1 MSKRIAVGI
10 SGRGRSLNNLLSRQH
25 EFAYE
30 VGGVFCSRP
39 NAEGLKFAHQ
49 AGLPNVVFDFTAAE
63 SRIDLCRWLKKHDLA
78 GIVLA
83 GFTRHFPVL
92 EGYEDRQI
100 SIHPSLLPKFGGRGM
115 FGKNVHRAVFNAGE
129 KTSGATVHLVTEEF
143 DEGRIIAQI
152 AVDITACPSIEA
164 VQDKV
169 FDAEC
174 WVYPQVVDYMVC
186 NDWQELPPL
195 QYQQHGDSYQQV
207 DDLYDKCS

>member
-1 MSKRIAVGI
+1 MSERIAVGI
-10 SGRGRSLNNLLSRQH
+10 SGRGRSLNNLLSKQH
-25 EFAYE
+25 DLAYE
-30 VGGVFCSRP
+30 AGGVFCSRP
-39 NAEGLKFAHQ
+39 NAEGLKFAQ
-49 AGLPNVVFDFTAAE
+49 QLPSAVFDFTQE
-63 SRIDLCRWLKKHDLA
+63 QSMVDLCRWLKQHDLH

-115 FGKNVHRAVFNAGE
+115 FGKHVHRAVFNAGE

-152 AVDITACPSIEA
+152 GVDISSCASVEA

-174 WVYPQVVDYMVC
+174 WVYPQVVDYLVR

-195 QYQQHGDSYQQV
+195 QYQQHGDSYQSV
-207 DDLYDKCS
+207 EDLYAKCS

>member
-1 MSKRIAVGI
+1 MSERIAVGI
-10 SGRGRSLNNLLSRQH
+10 SGRGRSLNNLLSKQP
-25 EFAYE
+25 ELAYQI
-30 VGGVFCSRP
+30 GGVFCSRP
-39 NAEGLKFAHQ
+39 DAEGLKFAQ
-49 AGLPNVVFDFTAAE
+49 QLPIAVFDFTKDQTTT
-63 SRIDLCRWLKKHDLA
+63 DLCQWLKKHDLH

-92 EGYEDRQI
+92 EGYASRQI

-115 FGKNVHRAVFNAGE
+115 FGKNVHRAVFKAGE

-152 AVDITACPSIEA
+152 AVDISACTSVEA
-164 VQDKV
+164 VQDRV

-174 WVYPQVVDYMVC
+174 WVYPQVVDYLVR

-195 QYQQHGDSYQQV
+195 QYQQDGDGYRAV
-207 DDLYDKCS
+207 DNLYDKCS